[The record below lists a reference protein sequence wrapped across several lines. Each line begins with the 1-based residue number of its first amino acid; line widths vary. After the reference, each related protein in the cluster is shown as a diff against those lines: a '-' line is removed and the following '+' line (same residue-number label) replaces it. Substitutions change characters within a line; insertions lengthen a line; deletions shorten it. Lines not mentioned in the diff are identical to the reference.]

1 MPHILILKMF
11 EFLYGKIKIKVKQNT
26 SKNLRNNEVLD
37 LSQTHWNVLY
47 QIRPHWTDV
56 ES

>member
-1 MPHILILKMF
+1 MSHILILKMF
-11 EFLYGKIKIKVKQNT
+11 EFLYGQIKIKVKQNT

-47 QIRPHWTDV
+47 LIRPHSTDG
-56 ES
+56 